1 MSSYITIQ
9 EAENRYKKSQATFR
23 RLATKLKGKKTNN
36 IKFEQLST
44 GHKKI
49 LFKLSYLDEI
59 FNYSP
64 SDHNKENDQSFNSS
78 TNNSNV
84 LEILHE
90 QLREKDKQI
99 ETLLQRSHEQNVII
113 QTLQEKTLLLE
124 APKKKRWWQRR

>member
-1 MSSYITIQ
+1 MNSYITIQ

-49 LFKLSYLDEI
+49 VFNLSYLDEI
-59 FNYSP
+59 FNYSSTDQDKE
-64 SDHNKENDQSFNSS
+64 SDHSFNSS
-78 TNNSNV
+78 MNNSSV

-124 APKKKRWWQRR
+124 TPKKKRWWQRR